1 MTGPR
6 IVTPFGAEA
15 TAADVLR
22 GVDLHGRRAIVTGG
36 ASGIGLETARALCA
50 AGSEVVLAV
59 RDLEAG
65 RRAAADIAAA
75 LPDAAIR
82 AVQLDLADLASV
94 KAFARAW
101 VGALHALVNNAGIMA
116 TPEWRT
122 PAGWEMQFAT
132 NHLGH
137 FALAVG
143 LRHALAAAAG
153 ARIVSVSSGGHLLS
167 PVVFDDIHFDSR
179 PYDPW
184 LAYGQSKTANA
195 LFAVGA
201 TRAWQDD
208 GIVANALMPGAIRS
222 NLQRHLDAAELAR
235 MEARM
240 AGSRDF
246 AWKTA
251 AQGAATSALL
261 AASPLLEGVGARYF
275 EDCNEA
281 LPNIPGSR
289 RGVAPHALDEEA
301 AARLWRLSMDMAMS

>member
-6 IVTPFGAEA
+6 ILTPFGEA
-15 TAADVLR
+15 STAADVLQ

-50 AGSEVVLAV
+50 AGAEVVIAV

-65 RRAAADIAAA
+65 RRVVEDIPAA
-75 LPDAAIR
+75 LPGAAIR
-82 AVQLDLADLASV
+82 AVRLDLADLASV
-94 KAFARAW
+94 EAFAQAW
-101 VGALHALVNNAGIMA
+101 VGPLHVLVNNAGIMA

-122 PAGWEMQFAT
+122 PSGWEMQFAT

-137 FALAVG
+137 VALTVG
-143 LRHALAAAAG
+143 LRPALAAASG

-167 PVVFDDIHFDSR
+167 PVVFDDIHFRAR
-179 PYDPW
+179 PYEPW
-184 LAYGQSKTANA
+184 LAYGQSKSANA
-195 LFAVGA
+195 LFAVAA
-201 TRAWQDD
+201 TRAWRDD

-222 NLQRHLDAAELAR
+222 NLQRHLDASELAR
-235 MEARM
+235 MEERM
-240 AGSRDF
+240 AGSADF
-246 AWKTA
+246 AWKTP

-281 LPNIPGSR
+281 LPNVPGSR
-289 RGVAPHALDEEA
+289 RGVAAHALDEEA
-301 AARLWRLSMDMAMS
+301 ATRLWRLSVAMVAH